1 MIVEKE
7 IWDIF
12 QKVRQDN
19 PLIQSITNFVVM
31 QYVANVLLATGAS
44 PIMSNISDEFK
55 DLYKATKAISI
66 NIGMLDPL
74 WEKNIIDSLIISK
87 TYELPVIFD
96 PVGAGATK
104 YRTNFSKKIIN
115 EFDVNVIR
123 GNPSEILS
131 LAPIANISD
140 AIISKGVDSCI
151 ESSKVVESAKAIA
164 QMYHTVVALT
174 GKDDYVTDGN
184 QVYKLSNG
192 SILMQKVTGM
202 GCALGSFIASFVAVE
217 KNYYNAT
224 VAAIA
229 IYGVVGQIAA
239 KISSGPGSFQQNF
252 IDTLYNLREEEFLRN
267 LKISRC

>member
-19 PLIQSITNFVVM
+19 PLIQNITNFVVM

-74 WEKNIIDSLIISK
+74 WEKNIIGSLIISK

-104 YRTNFSKKIIN
+104 YRTNFSKKII
-115 EFDVNVIR
+115 
-123 GNPSEILS
+123 
-131 LAPIANISD
+131 
-140 AIISKGVDSCI
+140 
-151 ESSKVVESAKAIA
+151 
-164 QMYHTVVALT
+164 
-174 GKDDYVTDGN
+174 
-184 QVYKLSNG
+184 
-192 SILMQKVTGM
+192 
-202 GCALGSFIASFVAVE
+202 
-217 KNYYNAT
+217 
-224 VAAIA
+224 
-229 IYGVVGQIAA
+229 
-239 KISSGPGSFQQNF
+239 
-252 IDTLYNLREEEFLRN
+252 
-267 LKISRC
+267 